1 MIVSAAID
9 HPTLERR
16 FICNTTVSLTVFNQ
30 KFFYFF
36 QFHKYNFTSMKTGM
50 KAESKK
56 SKMTGKRYT
65 IDVVN
70 PLASRGKI

>member
-16 FICNTTVSLTVFNQ
+16 FICNTTVSLKVFNQ
-30 KFFYFF
+30 KFFSFF
-36 QFHKYNFTSMKTGM
+36 QFHKDKITSMK
-50 KAESKK
+50 AEPKK